1 MGEVTFWQKSKE
13 SKVDMLVNITFQD
26 PKPTRQYNLNVHE
39 FGITFNHLDSAIRC
53 LSVGDHYNPTN
64 VTHGMPSDAAH
75 HLGDLGDVKA
85 MEDGNI
91 FFDIKDIDIKL
102 CGPKS
107 VIGRSVVLSSKP
119 EVMDLS
125 ENESNSKKKIWTLS
139 SHVVTLFSL
148 KFEQQIPH
156 WSMSQLIAFFMQIC
170 I

>member
-125 ENESNSKKKIWTLS
+125 ENESNSKKKNMDTVLACGDI
-139 SHVVTLFSL
+139 VFAKV
-148 KFEQQIPH
+148 
-156 WSMSQLIAFFMQIC
+156 
-170 I
+170 